1 MNTARVIIKFGRP
14 LLNALSKGLQSKTKS
29 VSRDCLVCAAW
40 LGSCFSASSGPA
52 TSLREMASE
61 ILLADVARF
70 LHPGSELDER
80 ILACFCVYNYTSG
93 KGMKCTNS
101 SIKQSRR

>member
-40 LGSCFSASSGPA
+40 LGSCFSASGPA

-93 KGMKCTNS
+93 KGMKYTNS
-101 SIKQSRR
+101 PIKQSRR